1 MKTWFPVIRAIALF
15 AAILVAIAYI
25 TKPSGTI
32 PTWMVDGKEISFPYS
47 FKVDK
52 PTWMEIE
59 TTLEGRGEE
68 FLVLPR
74 MGLSN
79 IEVFLNG
86 EEIWKAG
93 DEDHHSRM
101 WTHTFIVPL
110 DLSDGKNTVTVKSY
124 VLYDVKI
131 NWPPYL
137 SSSPWIKVFL
147 SNLFFSEFPAMFFG
161 MAVVLGVLMMRI
173 SSQTPDPRGNIVFG
187 ISMMIIGLFM
197 LDYSYIELFVSS
209 SVFLLMRRV
218 YYSLPYLA
226 VMSYFYS
233 MKRVVIKRKLPKKA
247 VIPLVAISALP
258 MIIPDFK
265 SARMSAFVLAPFMAV
280 FVFDVLFDIIRIKR
294 REFISSFTFLAL
306 STTYSA
312 FATIWKFPNPGILVF
327 GVACSMFVVI
337 EHLYSEYKNLTTTVL
352 LAREKSLIDPLTGA
366 FNRRVFNEIP
376 SNLSGS
382 FVFIDLDGFKAFNDT
397 YGHERG
403 DEVLKSFAN
412 IVMNRLRKDDIFIR
426 YGGDEFVV
434 ILNGCDSDKA
444 VEIMEEIKRNFED
457 SVGLSFSYGISKFN
471 GNLVESIKIADRKMY
486 EMKRKPDRRRWY
498 GE

>member
-1 MKTWFPVIRAIALF
+1 
-15 AAILVAIAYI
+15 
-25 TKPSGTI
+25 
-32 PTWMVDGKEISFPYS
+32 
-47 FKVDK
+47 
-52 PTWMEIE
+52 
-59 TTLEGRGEE
+59 
-68 FLVLPR
+68 
-74 MGLSN
+74 
-79 IEVFLNG
+79 
-86 EEIWKAG
+86 
-93 DEDHHSRM
+93 
-101 WTHTFIVPL
+101 
-110 DLSDGKNTVTVKSY
+110 
-124 VLYDVKI
+124 
-131 NWPPYL
+131 
-137 SSSPWIKVFL
+137 
-147 SNLFFSEFPAMFFG
+147 
-161 MAVVLGVLMMRI
+161 
-173 SSQTPDPRGNIVFG
+173 
-187 ISMMIIGLFM
+187 
-197 LDYSYIELFVSS
+197 
-209 SVFLLMRRV
+209 
-218 YYSLPYLA
+218 
-226 VMSYFYS
+226 
-233 MKRVVIKRKLPKKA
+233 
-247 VIPLVAISALP
+247 
-258 MIIPDFK
+258 
-265 SARMSAFVLAPFMAV
+265 
-280 FVFDVLFDIIRIKR
+280 
-294 REFISSFTFLAL
+294 
-306 STTYSA
+306 
-312 FATIWKFPNPGILVF
+312 
-327 GVACSMFVVI
+327 MFVVI